1 MKEIMEK
8 RSNGVRPPYARI
20 AVERGGDLDNL
31 TRDVLAAEALGYGCH
46 YGDYK
51 ADYPNTRDT
60 PLPVRTENMKTC
72 PGCGKHFPSN
82 GKPRPVYCSMSCQQR
97 INAIRT
103 ATKYREKKAKE
114 AKDNGK

>member
-1 MKEIMEK
+1 MEK
-8 RSNGVRPPYARI
+8 RSNGKRPPYARI

-60 PLPVRTENMKTC
+60 PLPVKSEPMKTC
-72 PGCGKHFPSN
+72 PTCGKSFPSN
-82 GKPRPVYCSMSCQQR
+82 GKTRPAYCSPVCQKKM
-97 INAIRT
+97 NSIRT
-103 ATKYREKKAKE
+103 AEKYREKKSKE
-114 AKDNGK
+114 EKENGK